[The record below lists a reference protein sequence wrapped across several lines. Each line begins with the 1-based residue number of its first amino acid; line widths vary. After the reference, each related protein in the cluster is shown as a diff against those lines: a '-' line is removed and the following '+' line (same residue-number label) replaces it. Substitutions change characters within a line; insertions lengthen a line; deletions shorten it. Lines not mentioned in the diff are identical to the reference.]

1 MVGYY
6 SKFHSAMKE
15 AMRRGDKYVRTKI
28 WLLTHTVTT
37 YFGSI
42 NECLQVRMLIATSID
57 VLSPIL

>member
-1 MVGYY
+1 MVGRY

-37 YFGSI
+37 YFGFI
-42 NECLQVRMLIATSID
+42 NECMQVRMVIAMSID
-57 VLSPIL
+57 DLSDIL